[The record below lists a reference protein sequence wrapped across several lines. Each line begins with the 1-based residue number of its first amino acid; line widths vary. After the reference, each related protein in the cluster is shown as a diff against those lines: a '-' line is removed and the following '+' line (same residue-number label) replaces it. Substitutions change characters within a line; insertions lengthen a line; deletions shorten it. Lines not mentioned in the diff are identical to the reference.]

1 MFLCYEVLLYSH
13 NQQSYHISSQAHTE
27 CQFDNQ
33 SNGLQQSKV
42 ILSYALDARC
52 KAV

>member
-1 MFLCYEVLLYSH
+1 MIASH
-13 NQQSYHISSQAHTE
+13 NQQRYHVNSQAHTE
-27 CQFDNQ
+27 YQFHNQ